1 MSDQITLAITNCR
14 RSRKSQDWTLPGKLR
29 VTIVYRG
36 EDTFTLRLARQ
47 GSLPSVT
54 DTEVVR
60 AALPQIA
67 TAVRI
72 PEVGYNRTVEEDGKV
87 WRWVSFTFDV
97 KEQPKEE

>member
-1 MSDQITLAITNCR
+1 
-14 RSRKSQDWTLPGKLR
+14 
-29 VTIVYRG
+29 
-36 EDTFTLRLARQ
+36 
-47 GSLPSVT
+47 VT